1 MFSETFFGDDA
12 WKTPKQ
18 QFMVKMSSANLE
30 YANKTINGM
39 IAKWETFY
47 ITNVNTT
54 NTELKFEIAN
64 YKFKFT
70 KSSKKAGMS
79 DGGTTQQQE
88 LASLWMIEKALGS
101 NSRLYKDVDDLK
113 NDKNGFTE
121 LVKIYPNLET
131 NTKWIRG
138 LIAQQQTIGKKL
150 KKGNYNKFVRDGGF
164 MEYITKL
171 VKNKFGISKKD
182 SWNPADIWVV
192 RNESEVIKII
202 DDALKGGHSQIQ
214 ELNSIMMRLWEDRK
228 LKGISLKAVSGNEAK
243 WEEVNVKKSL
253 FTEGNKPPVFEFK
266 SAMIKLDLKQLTP
279 KTKIFSTQDS
289 VIIIGEGAVEY
300 KFQVKMNDRGFSN
313 LKFEPS
319 QKGAAAARL
328 GKVPLP
334 MLTTMLQG
342 DYKLNFDNANRNFPH
357 TKDEFINKVDI
368 YSKMWTNI
376 HKAKVETN
384 INKVEDFVTNM
395 KTVFDTEPFVA
406 NSKLMQLN
414 FLNEIFSLTETD
426 RNRLLTDMVF
436 LAMKKGEYFG
446 PFGKLY

>member
-1 MFSETFFGDDA
+1 
-12 WKTPKQ
+12 
-18 QFMVKMSSANLE
+18 
-30 YANKTINGM
+30 
-39 IAKWETFY
+39 
-47 ITNVNTT
+47 
-54 NTELKFEIAN
+54 
-64 YKFKFT
+64 
-70 KSSKKAGMS
+70 
-79 DGGTTQQQE
+79 
-88 LASLWMIEKALGS
+88 
-101 NSRLYKDVDDLK
+101 
-113 NDKNGFTE
+113 
-121 LVKIYPNLET
+121 
-131 NTKWIRG
+131 
-138 LIAQQQTIGKKL
+138 
-150 KKGNYNKFVRDGGF
+150 
-164 MEYITKL
+164 
-171 VKNKFGISKKD
+171 
-182 SWNPADIWVV
+182 
-192 RNESEVIKII
+192 
-202 DDALKGGHSQIQ
+202 
-214 ELNSIMMRLWEDRK
+214 MRLWEDRK